1 MTSASPATVV
11 VPRRA
16 LAAGAALLALGF
28 VAGHVW
34 ADQHGVRTMTGTAT
48 RLNDENQLVT
58 FDGDDGTQLPIIA
71 DAVAWESQDGSQSG
85 DGTPPCLGTPLKK
98 VRVEVGVVDGSLPDG
113 GGPDE
118 HVIWVRCP

>member
-1 MTSASPATVV
+1 MTSASPATID

-16 LAAGAALLALGF
+16 LAAGAALLVLGF

-34 ADQHGVRTMTGTAT
+34 ADQHDIRTLTGTAM
-48 RLNDENQLVT
+48 RANDENDLVM
-58 FDGDDGTQLPIIA
+58 FDADDGTQLPIIV
-71 DAVAWESQDGSQSG
+71 DAVAWETNDGSRGGEDS
-85 DGTPPCLGTPLKK
+85 PPCLATPLKK

-113 GGPDE
+113 GGPGE

>member
-1 MTSASPATVV
+1 MTTASPATVD

-34 ADQHGVRTMTGTAT
+34 ADQHDVRTLTGTAT
-48 RLNDENQLVT
+48 RLNDENELVT
-58 FDGDDGTQLPIIA
+58 FDADDGTQLPIIA
-71 DAVAWESQDGSQSG
+71 DAVAWEADDGASSG
-85 DGTPPCLGTPLKK
+85 DGRPPCLSTPLKR

-113 GGPDE
+113 GGPE
-118 HVIWVRCP
+118 EQVVWVRCP